1 VNAARA
7 SRGGPRATTRHRA
20 ALVPRAAGD
29 PPLLLAFDVGTSVG
43 SAGVARGQELLA
55 HAYLLNSREQAA
67 RLVPVCAGVLD
78 EAGVAAADLDGVVV
92 GKGPGSFTGLRIAA
106 ATARGIGAG
115 LQVPVWPQSS
125 LAAAAVSAWAP
136 VPRARDG
143 SPASPP
149 LAADPAPGSGIDAA
163 LLSAGTDPG
172 LRHVLFDAG
181 GDRVYAAAYRFRPTA
196 GASAHGRD
204 RGAVETV
211 LEPRAA
217 TVGEILRLGPPRM
230 ALFAGDGALRHART
244 LEAAGFRV
252 LRYPAGVP
260 TAAAHL
266 RLHALLPNEEP
277 EVAGGRWQPDY
288 LRGSSA
294 RPPLGS
300 GERSR

>member
-1 VNAARA
+1 MSADGA
-7 SRGGPRATTRHRA
+7 SRGGPRATTGR
-20 ALVPRAAGD
+20 RAAGD
-29 PPLLLAFDVGTSVG
+29 PPLLLAFDVSTSVG

-55 HAYLLNSREQAA
+55 HAYLLDSREQAA
-67 RLVPVCAGVLD
+67 RLVPACAGVLE

-115 LQVPVWPQSS
+115 LRVPVWPRSS

-149 LAADPAPGSGIDAA
+149 PAADPAPGSGIDAA
-163 LLSAGTDPG
+163 LLPAGTDPG

-181 GDRVYAAAYRFRPTA
+181 GDRVYAAAYRFRPAA
-196 GASAHGRD
+196 GASANGRGD
-204 RGAVETV
+204 QGAVETV

-217 TVGEILRLGPPRM
+217 TVGEILRFGPPRM

-252 LRYPAGVP
+252 LGYPAGVP
-260 TAAAHL
+260 TAAALL
-266 RLHALLPNEEP
+266 RLHALLPNEDP
-277 EVAGGRWQPDY
+277 EARWQPEY